1 MSKRKKHKAHQPK
14 DVEKAINTAYE
25 KVFNEVFK
33 GEKTDIPQA
42 KRRLINLEN
51 SSRYEIFCQ
60 KFAQS
65 LAKKQIK
72 YQKNTWKKLYTVAKK
87 EGVIALKTTYTEYQK
102 DVFKKA
108 VNENF
113 KMIKSIP
120 QEVMKVINEKS
131 IEKLINEVAEGK
143 ETRGSFEKF
152 LKEKK
157 SKNAKLIAR
166 TETAKLQTVIQK
178 ERATKLGSVCYIW
191 RTSNDQRVR
200 QSHKDMNGVVVFW
213 KDDQEDKPL
222 LDNMYGNA
230 GEFPNCRCD
239 CDSIVIPNVQLKNNF
254 YNVYNYEKHKIER
267 ISRKDLLEMIEM
279 ESN

>member
-239 CDSIVIPNVQLKNNF
+239 CDSIVIPNVQLKNSF

-267 ISRKDLLEMIEM
+267 VSRKDLLEMIEM